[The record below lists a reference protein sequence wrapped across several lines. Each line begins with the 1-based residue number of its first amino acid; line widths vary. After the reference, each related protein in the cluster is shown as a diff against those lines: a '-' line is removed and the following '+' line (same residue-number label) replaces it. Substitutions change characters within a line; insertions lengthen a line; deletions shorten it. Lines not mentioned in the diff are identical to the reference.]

1 MKRNNNLSGHTN
13 QANIYSFPVMP
24 KVVFDT
30 ISEALIEFHADTDT
44 QVLITRDKMFENPS
58 VYDFTR
64 GKHIPSNQQR
74 VIRYPEIDLGF
85 GYTAYIGKL
94 WPKNKETISVAF
106 TKRFHL
112 KSDQTPLVLS
122 QTAPDYKNGPKNAV
136 FTEEFINGLKHEY
149 PYLDVFFLAF
159 IDYGLVSVKGTE
171 ARLLFQEGLAVGKI
185 YSDYYYFNV
194 YTNKLKLQYN
204 VTTKKGVKR
213 LENDMWDVTI

>member
-1 MKRNNNLSGHTN
+1 MKKNNYLSGHMG
-13 QANIYSFPVMP
+13 QAIGYSFPVMP
-24 KVVFDT
+24 KVVFND
-30 ISEALIEFHADTDT
+30 ISEVLNEFHADADT
-44 QVLITRDKMFENPS
+44 LAFITRDKMFENPS
-58 VYDFTR
+58 AYDFTR
-64 GKHIPSNQQR
+64 GKHIPSNQQG

-106 TKRFHL
+106 AKRFHL

-185 YSDYYYFNV
+185 YSDYYYFNA
-194 YTNKLKLQYN
+194 YTNKLKLQDNVAKKEIKQLENAMWN
-204 VTTKKGVKR
+204 VT
-213 LENDMWDVTI
+213 I